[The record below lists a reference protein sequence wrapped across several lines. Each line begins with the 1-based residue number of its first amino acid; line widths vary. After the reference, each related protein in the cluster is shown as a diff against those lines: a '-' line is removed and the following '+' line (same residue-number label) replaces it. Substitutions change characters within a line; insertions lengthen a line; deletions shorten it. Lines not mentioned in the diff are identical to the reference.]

1 MDEPVATKAATAAK
15 RGRISS
21 PKAKENSFTRKMKE
35 RRRHVDEAKESPSA
49 PLLPRRKPT
58 GGSPPPR
65 TSLEIKLHERYN
77 FFSFFSIIHEDFLD
91 LFSMYCIKH
100 CFICRPSDSAD
111 SSDFCIGSQLD
122 LIHNRLDL
130 IHTRLD
136 LIQNLLWISLRI
148 LFA

>member
-1 MDEPVATKAATAAK
+1 MFQNLSPEMYSSIENVTKLSRRRNEESHSVVVEDTVAAKATAAK

-35 RRRHVDEAKESPSA
+35 RRRHVDEAKESPSPSA

-65 TSLEIKLHERYN
+65 TSLEIKLHERY
-77 FFSFFSIIHEDFLD
+77 E
-91 LFSMYCIKH
+91 
-100 CFICRPSDSAD
+100 
-111 SSDFCIGSQLD
+111 
-122 LIHNRLDL
+122 
-130 IHTRLD
+130 
-136 LIQNLLWISLRI
+136 NLLCISQRF